1 MNKMEYILF
10 ITNYYYM
17 RITTVLWQKTFY
29 IYQLTVQICR
39 WDAIETYVDKSKL
52 KYAWRLLNLPP
63 DNIYRKVFIYRF
75 FTILYRGIFY
85 SESPVAQFI
94 NVCFKYNVLD
104 NVIDILLSGTLP
116 SKIEWCNYVN
126 NNVNDR
132 QFSIWRRSLKMYS
145 SLKLYRIISCKYERI
160 CWIDLCISERY
171 LLFACRTVIRLIVGN
186 SCLSAHS
193 QHIRAE
199 KVCRLCELGVQEDL
213 FHFVWQCIYF
223 DDMRNQMFLKIKDNI
238 SEDTY
243 QTLQNVPSN
252 IYFYILLGMQ
262 FPINFNDLYT
272 IRKISVRS
280 IFKMYKKRQD
290 FDKSDDE

>member
-1 MNKMEYILF
+1 MNTKGTISLLVGQCG
-10 ITNYYYM
+10 IQ
-17 RITTVLWQKTFY
+17 VG
-29 IYQLTVQICR
+29 
-39 WDAIETYVDKSKL
+39 DAIFDELASSYMLQNNGKNVTYNNFNNQHD
-52 KYAWRLLNLPP
+52 
-63 DNIYRKVFIYRF
+63 
-75 FTILYRGIFY
+75 
-85 SESPVAQFI
+85 
-94 NVCFKYNVLD
+94 
-104 NVIDILLSGTLP
+104 
-116 SKIEWCNYVN
+116 VN

-132 QFSIWRRSLKMYS
+132 QFSIWRRSLKLYS

-252 IYFYILLGMQ
+252 IYVYILLGMQ
-262 FPINFNDLYT
+262 FLINFNDLYT

-280 IFKMYKKRQD
+280 IFKMYKKRHVISR
-290 FDKSDDE
+290 FIIYFILFTLISKL